1 MKILLTGATGFL
13 GGRLAELL
21 APDHR
26 LRLLYRSEAQAA
38 AFPVGAEKVR
48 GDLRDADLLVRAAEG
63 CDAVIHAAALV
74 KILAPARDFDA
85 VNVEGFANL
94 LAAAERAGVARIV
107 YVSSFMALGPTE
119 QGPGGELDET
129 ASAAERDFIND
140 YERTKT
146 RADRLAREA
155 IERGA
160 RLDVIYPGV
169 IYGPGPLTEGN
180 IIVRHLLD
188 LAHGRL
194 PALLGKKERRWN
206 YVFVDDVAA
215 GIVRLLEGKPGRR
228 YLLAGENVRQ
238 EDFYGLVARL
248 GGIRVPSLR
257 MPDLLAKASGLAMK
271 TWAQAFGGTPQLT
284 PDLVE
289 VYRHDWAYSSAKAG
303 RELGYRPRPLAEGL
317 AATLEWLRREG
328 KWPAGAGSA

>member
-21 APDHR
+21 APHHA

-38 AFPVGAEKVR
+38 AFPAGAEKVR
-48 GDLRDADLLVRAAEG
+48 GDLRDAALLERAAAG
-63 CDAVIHAAALV
+63 CELVIHAAALV
-74 KILAPARDFDA
+74 KILAPARDFEA
-85 VNVEGFANL
+85 VNVEGFANV
-94 LAAAERAGVARIV
+94 LAAAEKAGVARTI

-119 QGPGGELDET
+119 KGPNGELDE
-129 ASAAERDFIND
+129 AAPAAERDFIND

-155 IERGA
+155 IARGA
-160 RLDVIYPGV
+160 RLDVVYPGV

-188 LAHGRL
+188 LQQKKL

-206 YVFVDDVAA
+206 YVFVDDVAG
-215 GIVRLLEGKPGRR
+215 GIVRLLEAAAGEPGRR
-228 YLLAGENVRQ
+228 YVLAGDNVSQ
-238 EDFYGLVARL
+238 DEFYRLVARL
-248 GGIRVPSLR
+248 GNIRVPSLR
-257 MPDLLAKASGLAMK
+257 MPDLLAKTSGLLMK

-317 AATLEWLRREG
+317 ATTLDWLRREG
-328 KWPAGAGSA
+328 RWPS

>member
-21 APDHR
+21 APSHQ
-26 LRLLYRSEAQAA
+26 LRLLYRSPAQLASLPA
-38 AFPVGAEKVR
+38 GSEPFR
-48 GDLRDADLLVRAAEG
+48 GDLADPARMEEAVAG

-74 KILAPARDFDA
+74 KILAPAKDFDQ
-85 VNVEGFANL
+85 VNVAGLENM
-94 LAAAERAGVARIV
+94 LAACERHGVDRLI

-119 QGPGGELDET
+119 AGPGGELDEE
-129 ASAAERDFIND
+129 APAGDRHFIND

-146 RADRLAREA
+146 LADRLARAA
-155 IERGA
+155 IARGQHV
-160 RLDVIYPGV
+160 DVVYPGV
-169 IYGPGPLTEGN
+169 IYGPGSLTEGN

-206 YVFVDDVAA
+206 YVFVEDVAA

-228 YLLAGENVRQ
+228 YLLTGENVRQ
-238 EDFYGLVARL
+238 DDFYACVARL

-257 MPDLLAKASGLAMK
+257 MPDAVAKTSGFFMK
-271 TWAQAFGGTPQLT
+271 SWAQIFGGTPQLT

-289 VYRHDWAYSSAKAG
+289 VYRHDWAYSSAKAK
-303 RELGYRPRPLAEGL
+303 RELGFHPRPLAEGL
-317 AATLEWLRREG
+317 KITLDWLRAEG
-328 KWPAGAGSA
+328 HWPK

>member
-1 MKILLTGATGFL
+1 MRIFLTGATGFL

-21 APDHR
+21 APHHQ
-26 LRLLYRSEAQAA
+26 LRLLYRAEAQAA
-38 AFPVGAEKVR
+38 AFPSGVEKVR
-48 GDLRDADLLVRAAEG
+48 GDLRDADLLTRAADG
-63 CDAVIHAAALV
+63 CQAVIHAAALV
-74 KILAPARDFDA
+74 KILAPARDFDE
-85 VNVEGFANL
+85 VNVEGFENVL
-94 LAAAERAGVARIV
+94 RAAERAGVERMV

-119 QGPGGELDET
+119 KGRTADGRAGELDE
-129 ASAAERDFIND
+129 SAPADERDFIND

-155 IERGA
+155 IVRGA
-160 RLDVIYPGV
+160 KLDVVYPGV

-188 LAHGRL
+188 LAHRRL

-206 YVFVDDVAA
+206 YVFVDDVAG

-228 YLLAGENVRQ
+228 YVMAGENVSQ
-238 EDFYGLVARL
+238 DEFYGLAARL
-248 GGIRVPSLR
+248 GRIAVPTLR
-257 MPDLLAKASGLAMK
+257 MPDLVGKTAGFAMK

-303 RELGYRPRPLAEGL
+303 REQGYAPRPLAEGM
-317 AATLEWLRREG
+317 ATTLDWLRREG
-328 KWPAGAGSA
+328 RWPA

>member
-1 MKILLTGATGFL
+1 MKILVTGATGFL
-13 GGRLAELL
+13 GGRLAALL
-21 APDHR
+21 APVHQ
-26 LRLLYRSEAQAA
+26 LRLLYRAEAQKAA
-38 AFPVGAEKVR
+38 LPAGAEAVP
-48 GDLRDADLLVRAAEG
+48 GDLRDAASLERAMTG

-74 KILAPARDFDA
+74 KILAPAREFDE
-85 VNVEGFANL
+85 VNVEGL
-94 LAAAERAGVARIV
+94 RRVLAAAEKAGVGRLI

-119 QGPGGELDET
+119 KGPHGELDEE
-129 ASAAERDFIND
+129 APAGDRAFIND

-146 RADRLAREA
+146 LADRLARQA
-155 IERGA
+155 IAAGA
-160 RLDVIYPGV
+160 PLDVVYPGV

-206 YVFVDDVAA
+206 YVFVDDVAG
-215 GIVRLLEGKPGRR
+215 GIVRLLEGRPGRR

-238 EDFYGLVARL
+238 DQFYDLAARL
-248 GGIRVPSLR
+248 GGIRVPGLR
-257 MPDLLAKASGLAMK
+257 MPDWLATTSGFLMK
-271 TWAQAFGGTPQLT
+271 SWAQAFGGTPQLT

-303 RELGYRPRPLAEGL
+303 RELGYAPRPLAEGL
-317 AATLEWLRREG
+317 GQTLEWLRREG
-328 KWPAGAGSA
+328 RWPR